1 MLDYSGY
8 SENGWDI
15 MQEKIILSTVSAWE
29 LGDKFETTKAQ
40 KNEALREAQIAKQDG
55 DLSENAPYQAAKE
68 KFRTMGRIQRR
79 LTGEMNA
86 LIAQGHTVVDP
97 LSWVTENAVAVIEL
111 GTIVELELSGE
122 KQTVLIAGARD
133 HHFPTEGEILPIP
146 YNSPLGAALIN
157 HRASE
162 RFTTQINGNQ
172 QTIMIVQARR
182 PTLVEILNI
191 FPTLRSEERSQSGE
205 EGTEG

>member
-1 MLDYSGY
+1 MDG
-8 SENGWDI
+8 
-15 MQEKIILSTVSAWE
+15 KIILSTVSAWE
-29 LGDKFETTKAQ
+29 LGERFETTQAQ
-40 KNEALREAQIAKQDG
+40 KNEALREAKIAKQDG

-97 LSWVTENAVAVIEL
+97 LSWVTEKAVAVIEL

-146 YNSPLGAALIN
+146 YNSPLGAALTN

-191 FPTLRSEERSQSGE
+191 FPTLRSEEGSQGGE
-205 EGTEG
+205 GA